1 LSGLNE
7 ALALFVLCE
16 RFINLFLLKR
26 YFLSC
31 REYFTVEGGAKNV
44 LVANKSNGERLSLG
58 EKWQK
63 SDLIGIRSIE
73 KFHCPECGE
82 EVVMKLGSKKSWH
95 FAHLA
100 GGSCQYEYDRESD
113 YHRSGKLMLYNWL
126 KMQGIHAELESY
138 DPHMKQKPDIA
149 FELQNQKYAIEFQC
163 SIIPAEIFEKR
174 TKTYFNHGVMPIWI
188 AAESLVKRKKKNV
201 VSLNNFLYLFIR
213 RHQHSWNIP
222 AFCPISGQFINL
234 HGAIPISARKTITNL
249 QVKSLNQFSIHH
261 LINPTAGKFPFIKVW
276 LSENQKLKSQYLRSP
291 GARQNR
297 FLKELYRNR
306 LSILTLPPVLGLPV
320 HSSPYIETPS
330 FIWQTYLYLDVFRY
344 FKIGDIIYYARIR
357 EAFANRVKKGDIKLR
372 LLPAAGQRDAWYT
385 LAEYVFLL
393 TKISYL
399 DKIDSGTVKVVKE
412 IVMAASFEDQIKAEA
427 EFFAEHQ
434 NKIALL
440 IFNLT

>member
-1 LSGLNE
+1 M
-7 ALALFVLCE
+7 
-16 RFINLFLLKR
+16 
-26 YFLSC
+26 
-31 REYFTVEGGAKNV
+31 
-44 LVANKSNGERLSLG
+44 LVANKSNGDRLSLV

-63 SDLIGIRSIE
+63 SDLIGIRSSE
-73 KFHCPECGE
+73 KFYCPECSE

-95 FAHLA
+95 FSHLA

-113 YHRSGKLMLYNWL
+113 YHRSGKIMLYNWL

-138 DPHMKQKPDIA
+138 DPLMKQKPDIA

-163 SIIPAEIFEKR
+163 SVIPAEIFEKR
-174 TKTYFNHGVMPIWI
+174 TKTYFDHGVIPIWI
-188 AAESLVKRKKKNV
+188 AAETLIKRKTKDV

-213 RHQHSWNIP
+213 RHMHSWNIP

-249 QVKSLNQFSIHH
+249 EVKSLNQSSVQH
-261 LINPTAGKFPFIKVW
+261 LISPAAGKFPFMKAW
-276 LSENQKLKSQYLRSP
+276 QTENQKLKSQYLRSP
-291 GARQNR
+291 GARRNR

-306 LSILTLPPVLGLPV
+306 LSLFSLPPFFGLPV

-330 FIWQTYLYLDVFRY
+330 FIWQTYLYLDVFRH
-344 FKIGDIIYYARIR
+344 FKKGDIINYARIR

-372 LLPAAGQRDAWYT
+372 LLPAAGQRDAWFA

-393 TKISYL
+393 TKLSYL
-399 DKIDSGTVKVVKE
+399 NKIDSGTVKVEKE
-412 IVMAASFEDQIKAEA
+412 IVLAASIEEKMKAEA

-434 NKIALL
+434 NKIAHL